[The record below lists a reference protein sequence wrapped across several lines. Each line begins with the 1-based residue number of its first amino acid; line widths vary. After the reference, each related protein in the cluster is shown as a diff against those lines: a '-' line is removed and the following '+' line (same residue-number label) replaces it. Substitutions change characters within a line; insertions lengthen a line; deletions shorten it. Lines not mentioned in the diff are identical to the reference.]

1 MSSRVFVDT
10 NILVYTCDRSEP
22 HKQRQALQILDQ
34 MTLTRAG
41 VISTQVLAEFFVTVT
56 SSRKFSSPMSVA
68 ESYEHLQDYI
78 SSWEVVNV
86 TALIVLEA
94 ARGVRDYQFSFWDAQ
109 LWATA
114 RLNQISVIYS
124 EDFNVGSAI
133 EGVHF
138 VNPLKS
144 EN

>member
-1 MSSRVFVDT
+1 MS
-10 NILVYTCDRSEP
+10 
-22 HKQRQALQILDQ
+22 A
-34 MTLTRAG
+34 
-41 VISTQVLAEFFVTVT
+41 
-56 SSRKFSSPMSVA
+56 A
-68 ESYEHLQDYI
+68 ESYEYLQDYI
-78 SSWEVVNV
+78 SSWEVVNI
-86 TALIVLEA
+86 TALIVLELEE
-94 ARGVRDYQFSFWDAQ
+94 RVIINSVLGCQ

-133 EGVHF
+133 EGVRF